1 MKRFVWDSLH
11 GKTLLSGKRRISVR
25 NLFIFLCMDFPANM
39 LLDKLLVI
47 GKKEKFAA
55 ADTMRQSR
63 NQSLATE
70 AAENTEIGNIK
81 KQFQRPQRQSQ
92 HSWICPTHP
101 SLPNRGG
108 GGVSGEKNL
117 TKF

>member
-1 MKRFVWDSLH
+1 MKSFVWDSLH
-11 GKTLLSGKRRISVR
+11 GKTLLSGQRGISVR
-25 NLFIFLCMDFPANM
+25 NLFISLCMDFPANM
-39 LLDKLLVI
+39 LLDKFWVI

-70 AAENTEIGNIK
+70 STENTEIGNIK
-81 KQFQRPQRQSQ
+81 KQFQRPQRKSR
-92 HSWICPTHP
+92 HSWIRPAHP
-101 SLPNRGG
+101 SPPNRGAFPE
-108 GGVSGEKNL
+108 EKSL